1 MSQAE
6 DVAPITLRIMDHDY
20 QVVCP
25 KSEHGELTAA
35 AVYLN
40 DQLTEIL
47 NAGKIQGTERIVVMV
62 ALNISY
68 ELLKCRREL
77 DELDG
82 ATGHQVQRL
91 LNKVETALSKSS

>member
-1 MSQAE
+1 MSRSE

-25 KSEHGELTAA
+25 KSEHEELTAA

-40 DQLTEIL
+40 EQLASIL
-47 NAGKIQGTERIVVMV
+47 NAGKVQGSERIVVMV

-77 DELDG
+77 EGLSS
-82 ATGHQVQRL
+82 ATSHRVQQL
-91 LNKVETALSKSS
+91 LSKVEIALSKSA